1 MRRLIEPYPA
11 VNVVWLD
18 TVDSTNA
25 LAERLMSGWAEVA
38 EEERLADTVLI
49 ANSQSAGRGRG
60 VNRWVSPLGGVY
72 ATWLGW
78 IPAGRLSLLPMAS
91 GVALAAAI
99 EAAVPGVT
107 IALRWPNDL
116 LVGGGKLGGILCR
129 ARVCGEDA
137 WAMVGF
143 GINAEVAPVLPASD
157 RNRAVALSG
166 IGWNRDHEETARLL
180 VAGFLAGFAAA
191 VTAPG
196 RTVESWRRRSVH
208 AAGDVMRVRE
218 GDAEFEGR
226 FVGLG
231 DDGRLLL
238 KVDGQV
244 RYFAAG
250 ELLAGSDAGG

>member
-25 LAERLMSGWAEVA
+25 LAERLMASWAEFA

-49 ANSQSAGRGRG
+49 SNSQSAGRGRG
-60 VNRWVSPLGGVY
+60 ANSWVSPLGGVY

-78 IPAGRLSLLPMAS
+78 IPAARLALLPMAS
-91 GVALAAAI
+91 GVALASAI
-99 EAAVPGVT
+99 EATVPE
-107 IALRWPNDL
+107 IAIGLRWPNDL
-116 LVGGGKLGGILCR
+116 LVGGGKLGGILCH
-129 ARVCGEDA
+129 ARVCGEHA

-143 GINAEVAPVLPASD
+143 GINAEVAPGLPAGD
-157 RNRAVALSG
+157 RNRAVALAG
-166 IGWNRDHEETARLL
+166 LGWKGDAEETARLL
-180 VAGFLAGFAAA
+180 LAAFLANFARAME
-191 VTAPG
+191 TPEH
-196 RTVESWRRRSVH
+196 TVESWRRRSVH
-208 AAGDVMRVRE
+208 AAGEVMRVRE
-218 GDAEFEGR
+218 GGAEIEGS

-238 KVDGQV
+238 QVDGQV
-244 RYFAAG
+244 RHFAAG